1 VTAVIAQLV
10 AAACKELGLPA
21 AVTQGLIQ
29 VAVNLAAMIPAAQLE
44 RVLFAVM
51 KEGAKWLTSRPP
63 GPDSTAPD
71 LGGNVPAAHPPLT
84 LEQPLGDTDPL
95 P

>member
-1 VTAVIAQLV
+1 MTALIAQLV
-10 AAACKELGLPA
+10 AVACAELGLPT
-21 AVTQGLIQ
+21 AVTQAI
-29 VAVNLAAMIPAAQLE
+29 VTAAVNLAGMIPAAQLE

-51 KEGAKWLTSRPP
+51 KEGAKWLISRPP

-71 LGGNVPAAHPPLT
+71 LGGNVPAEQPPIE
-84 LEQPLGDTDPL
+84 LEQPPGDPDPL